1 MIMDYKIKYKEQ
13 RKKNKI
19 LVDKINALSTEIKD
33 LKSKD
38 GTANEQIDEL
48 VSELE
53 EIREEFLLIVNEI
66 NIYKENYAK
75 FKDYIVFNKKVRL
88 FGVNL
93 VSKLLDIRYE
103 IKIRILMLEVKFK
116 KFLKI
121 KK

>member
-1 MIMDYKIKYKEQ
+1 MDYKIKYKEQ

-19 LVDKINALSTEIKD
+19 LVDKINVLSTEIKD